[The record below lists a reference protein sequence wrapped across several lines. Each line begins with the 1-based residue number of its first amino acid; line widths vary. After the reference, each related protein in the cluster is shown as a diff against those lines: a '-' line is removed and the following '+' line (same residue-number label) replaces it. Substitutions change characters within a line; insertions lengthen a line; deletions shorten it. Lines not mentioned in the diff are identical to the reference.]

1 MAIDTKQ
8 TILNTA
14 ERLISEKGI
23 DAVSLRLI
31 TSEAKVNLAAVHY
44 HFGSKEALVEK
55 VFERRITPV
64 NQRRLQML
72 DEAEARTGGGPLPVE
87 DVLQALIEPPMRLYQ
102 ADGEGR
108 RFVHM
113 CGRIYAEQADYVQR
127 IFDDLFQDIVARFS
141 LAFGR
146 ALPEVPDV
154 ERAWRVHFSVG
165 AMIHTMLDSERI
177 QRFSNGLCDPSDADR
192 TIERMVRF
200 CAAGLRAEINE
211 AAAESEPE
219 NVEVEQ

>member
-1 MAIDTKQ
+1 MEIALGFLAGFLANTVFGMITRLLPPSWVRYHVSVVDVQMASDLTGHTYTVSVVIQ
-8 TILNTA
+8 TPKL
-14 ERLISEKGI
+14 
-23 DAVSLRLI
+23 LR
-31 TSEAKVNLAAVHY
+31 
-44 HFGSKEALVEK
+44 AL
-55 VFERRITPV
+55 
-64 NQRRLQML
+64 M
-72 DEAEARTGGGPLPVE
+72 
-87 DVLQALIEPPMRLYQ
+87 EPPMRLYQ

-177 QRFSNGLCDPSDADR
+177 KRFSNGLCDPSDADG

-200 CAAGLRAEINE
+200 CAAGLRAEIDE
-211 AAAESEPE
+211 AAAEPE
-219 NVEVEQ
+219 KVAVEQ